1 MAFGGC
7 DEGDLPNEHF
17 GIHSPICGFRF
28 RSHGEGK
35 EIMQIERE
43 KYRRVVGEFVPL
55 GGIWVW

>member
-1 MAFGGC
+1 MAVGGC

-35 EIMQIERE
+35 EIMQLRERNIAGLL
-43 KYRRVVGEFVPL
+43 VSL
-55 GGIWVW
+55 CLWGGIWVW